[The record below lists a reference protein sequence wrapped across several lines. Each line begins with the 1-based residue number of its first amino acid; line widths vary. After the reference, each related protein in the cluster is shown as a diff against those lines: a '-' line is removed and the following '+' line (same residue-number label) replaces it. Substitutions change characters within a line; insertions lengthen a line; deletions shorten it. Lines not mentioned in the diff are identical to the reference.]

1 MRSRLK
7 ELEAIMKKCSE
18 DQEAITSRFIL
29 ELQEKGITSSTLD
42 SVIASLHFNV
52 SLQ

>member
-7 ELEAIMKKCSE
+7 ELEAITKKCSE